1 MQMQTSCGHATTS
14 RGAAKEDLHM
24 YHFCQDTFQERYL
37 SVGAA
42 KYSAMN

>member
-1 MQMQTSCGHATTS
+1 MQIQTSCGHAAAF
-14 RGAAKEDLHM
+14 RGAAKEVIHM

-37 SVGAA
+37 SVGDA